1 MLNNYIRSGLPSP
14 VKHCRGEGVES
25 AAPVMRGGAVRGG
38 GIQVTSC
45 VALNPVRRLYAN
57 REKNIYLFDK

>member
-45 VALNPVRRLYAN
+45 VALNPIMRLYAN
-57 REKNIYLFDK
+57 REKKIYLFEK

>member
-1 MLNNYIRSGLPSP
+1 MLNNYIRSGLPSS

-38 GIQVTSC
+38 GIQVTFC
-45 VALNPVRRLYAN
+45 IALNPVMRLYAN
-57 REKNIYLFDK
+57 REKKKDIFI